1 MSEHSC
7 TSYCNKHDSQ
17 LYSHRVNYWT
27 EPCLNLEDA
36 DESDTLRIC
45 QEAGSCTT
53 LTWHT
58 PLPNSTVRRVLL
70 TASRILL
77 NYTIIRQPPQPARTM
92 GARVP
97 SGATHTQ
104 TAHTSITHPP
114 APTYYTHTHT
124 TPPYSPTLYLHRW
137 ESRRNRQQLG
147 LRGLLVH
154 CCLRRPS
161 RHELTMNFWLDLTG
175 ADNNYISPN
184 VPMSFV
190 MPKEL

>member
-1 MSEHSC
+1 
-7 TSYCNKHDSQ
+7 
-17 LYSHRVNYWT
+17 
-27 EPCLNLEDA
+27 
-36 DESDTLRIC
+36 
-45 QEAGSCTT
+45 
-53 LTWHT
+53 
-58 PLPNSTVRRVLL
+58 
-70 TASRILL
+70 
-77 NYTIIRQPPQPARTM
+77 M

-124 TPPYSPTLYLHRW
+124 TPPYSPTLYLRRW
-137 ESRRNRQQLG
+137 SRAETDNNWVYG
-147 LRGLLVH
+147 VYWFTAACGG
-154 CCLRRPS
+154 PAA
-161 RHELTMNFWLDLTG
+161 MNFWLDLTG